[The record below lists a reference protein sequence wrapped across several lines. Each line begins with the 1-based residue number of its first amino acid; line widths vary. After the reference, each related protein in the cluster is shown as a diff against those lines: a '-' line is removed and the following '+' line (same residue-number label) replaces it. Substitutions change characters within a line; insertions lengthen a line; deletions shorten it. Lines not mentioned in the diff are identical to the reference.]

1 MLPSYLNPKA
11 KARIKLTSPSGL
23 VIEDDMTF
31 NSNRYFAMLETDEIG
46 KYHVEIT
53 YTYGTH
59 EFKSSTYYNV
69 SYYPEYNAFAAHDL
83 GSIHDFMRGKG
94 GIYTDG
100 NVDLSIDRT
109 EVDTYELSFRLPL
122 LIAAVALFVFDVFI
136 RKFKWT
142 RKQDRVK
149 KDSPKKSIAG
159 KETENESVS

>member
-11 KARIKLTSPSGL
+11 KARINLTSPSGL

-31 NSNRYFAMLETDEIG
+31 NSNRYFATLETDEIG

-59 EFKSSTYYNV
+59 EFKSNTYYNV